1 MMMMLLLLLLL
12 LMMMMMM
19 MMRMMMLLLLLL
31 MMMMMRMMMLLLML
45 MMMMLMMLMLMMMSS
60 QRAKETST
68 MSCGTR
74 MKAFV
79 VCFCLG
85 VLMCFLG
92 VSMLWLPG
100 LGISIFAAFYTAGN
114 VFALLSITFLVGP
127 CKQLK
132 SMCAIERAFATIL
145 MLAFMV
151 LTVLGTFWWKIITL
165 SLIFCACQFL
175 AFTWYALSYVPF
187 AR

>member
-1 MMMMLLLLLLL
+1 MDKVKKVVG
-12 LMMMMMM
+12 
-19 MMRMMMLLLLLL
+19 RDKDGKTDDEAGIIE
-31 MMMMMRMMMLLLML
+31 
-45 MMMMLMMLMLMMMSS
+45 
-60 QRAKETST
+60 RAKETST

-187 AR
+187 ARECLLKCCRCCCTV